1 MKKLLQ
7 LVIFVFAYLFS
18 LSLYAENNSYITLE
32 TTTDN
37 ANGKGYYLGAGI
49 DFIGAS
55 QLMLSYGNNDA
66 DTTKT
71 DNYSIGINSD
81 PLASFN
87 TSFSYLFWQQKN
99 EIDIRTF
106 QLSFNNNTN
115 DWGFSVSPELRMITL
130 YPLSAPAV
138 DTNSTGIGV
147 NAAYYGSFPLF
158 ISAGFKFYSYERNL
172 GALNPNQYPLFGM
185 RHFSPATL
193 DQATGLEDNRFTFDL
208 GYSFT
213 RLTIGYY
220 RERSTS
226 AVDNSTYT
234 SNSVYG
240 KLNLTD
246 NWQLGVETGR
256 SKTSLNSAD
265 TISFTSASITYNW

>member
-7 LVIFVFAYLFS
+7 LTLFVFSCLLS

-37 ANGKGYYLGAGI
+37 ASGKSHYLASGI

-55 QLMLSYGNNDA
+55 QLMLSYGSSDA
-66 DTTKT
+66 DTVKT
-71 DNYSIGINSD
+71 NNYSIGINSD

-87 TSFSYLFWQQKN
+87 TSFSYLFWEQKN
-99 EIDIRTF
+99 EMEISTF
-106 QLSFNNNTN
+106 QLIFNNNTR
-115 DWGFSVSPELRMITL
+115 DWGFSFSPELRVITL
-130 YPLSAPAV
+130 YPLSAPPV
-138 DTNSTGIGV
+138 DTNGTGIGL
-147 NAAYYGSFPLF
+147 AANYYGSFPLF
-158 ISAGFKFYSYERNL
+158 VSAGFKFYSYDRNL
-172 GALNPNQYPLFGM
+172 GVLNPAQYPMFGM
-185 RHFSPATL
+185 RHFSSAAL
-193 DQATGLEDNRFTFDL
+193 DQASGLEDRRFTFDL
-208 GYSFT
+208 GYSFSK
-213 RLTIGYY
+213 LNLGYY
-220 RERSTS
+220 HERSTS
-226 AVDNSTYT
+226 AIDSSTYT

-240 KLNLTD
+240 RLNLSD